1 MQLFLMTTI
10 DIAEKKILIYLF
22 TNVISV
28 QIFKGAGIIIFMN
41 ILINV
46 YNLCLNNLLR
56 CFCSSILIIQ
66 TEMKPRFCSGKNI
79 SQNLKLVLTR
89 EYNFLTMTDISIELI
104 I

>member
-1 MQLFLMTTI
+1 MTTI

-46 YNLCLNNLLR
+46 YNLCLNNLIR

>member
-10 DIAEKKILIYLF
+10 DIAEKQNKILIYLF

-46 YNLCLNNLLR
+46 YNHLSR
-56 CFCSSILIIQ
+56 CFCSSIIIIQ
-66 TEMKPRFCSGKNI
+66 TEMKPRFCSGKNN

-89 EYNFLTMTDISIELI
+89 EYNFLTMTDISYE
-104 I
+104 

>member
-10 DIAEKKILIYLF
+10 DIAEKQNKILIYLF

-46 YNLCLNNLLR
+46 
-56 CFCSSILIIQ
+56 
-66 TEMKPRFCSGKNI
+66 
-79 SQNLKLVLTR
+79 
-89 EYNFLTMTDISIELI
+89 
-104 I
+104 